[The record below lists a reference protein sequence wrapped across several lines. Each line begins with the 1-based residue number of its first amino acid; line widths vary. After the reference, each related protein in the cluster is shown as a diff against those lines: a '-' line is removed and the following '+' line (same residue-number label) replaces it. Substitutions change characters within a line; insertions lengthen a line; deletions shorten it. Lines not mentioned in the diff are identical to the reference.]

1 MRTAIKKILTG
12 IKLVAVYA
20 LITLLIL
27 IWLLFTIK
35 FKKENEDD

>member
-1 MRTAIKKILTG
+1 MWAAIKRVLAG
-12 IKLVAVYA
+12 IKLVAVCA
-20 LITLLIL
+20 LIALLIL